1 MLNDPRII
9 TQALDQTPTAPT
21 TPQKEQENSCPAD
34 QVETACG
41 PGARGQGLAGARKAA
56 WPAGSS
62 TTRGRPTP
70 AHASLAGPLGQ
81 EAGQLEC
88 S

>member
-34 QVETACG
+34 QVKTACG
-41 PGARGQGLAGARKAA
+41 PGARGQQG
-56 WPAGSS
+56 PGS
-62 TTRGRPTP
+62 
-70 AHASLAGPLGQ
+70 PLGLLGAALP
-81 EAGQLEC
+81 EADPRLPMPRWLGP
-88 S
+88 